1 MDALLVKLFGEAL
14 SGLLCAVVGVV
25 YDDLAAA
32 LEKVPDE
39 LLAAIGDALAEGH
52 GLGGLFA
59 CDRVSDGGCEEG
71 PRTEGK
77 VVGREGLC
85 AAEGLSAIVA
95 EGDDVCLYAHPPQ
108 IALEGARD
116 VGLSAGRQSDGEDE
130 DLARMPQQSRRS
142 RVQRGRHQ
150 CCSQKLVITSCK
162 VCYRSLSER
171 NRGSIVLHL
180 LVELRERLFHPSRP
194 LFLSASGGDG
204 EWRTAWF
211 ACTARVRVA
220 SGNATGCLRCCSV
233 WRVVVRQDRQARATE
248 AAEQGWLCL
257 CRSGA
262 YRRVC
267 RVHYH
272 LDLYWTSW
280 TGISGRLNAR
290 REGHLRPSINL
301 PSYLARA
308 TAASPDRWNATTAIP
323 FERPWEL

>member
-71 PRTEGK
+71 RRTEGK

-108 IALEGARD
+108 IALECARD

-150 CCSQKLVITSCK
+150 RCSQKLVITSCK
-162 VCYRSLSER
+162 VCYITFRTEPRLYSPPSPGRAARASFSPVAAPFFVGVGGRRGVAHCVVCVHCTGESGVRERNGVLTVLLRLARGRAAGQTGSRHRGGRGGMAVSVQEWGLPPRVPCPLPSRSLLDVLDR
-171 NRGSIVLHL
+171 DIGAAQCTTRGTLTPVDKLAVVLG
-180 LVELRERLFHPSRP
+180 
-194 LFLSASGGDG
+194 AGDG
-204 EWRTAWF
+204 
-211 ACTARVRVA
+211 
-220 SGNATGCLRCCSV
+220 SV
-233 WRVVVRQDRQARATE
+233 PGPLERD
-248 AAEQGWLCL
+248 
-257 CRSGA
+257 
-262 YRRVC
+262 
-267 RVHYH
+267 
-272 LDLYWTSW
+272 D
-280 TGISGRLNAR
+280 
-290 REGHLRPSINL
+290 GHPL
-301 PSYLARA
+301 
-308 TAASPDRWNATTAIP
+308 
-323 FERPWEL
+323 